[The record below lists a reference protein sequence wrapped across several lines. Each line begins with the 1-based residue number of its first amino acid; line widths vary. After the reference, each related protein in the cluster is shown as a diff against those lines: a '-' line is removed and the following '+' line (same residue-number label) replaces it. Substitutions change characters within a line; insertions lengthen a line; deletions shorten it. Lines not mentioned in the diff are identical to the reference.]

1 MRPTLTWCRFP
12 YSAFCHLVVVAS
24 KMITAFRSLGVLGV
38 EKERKTDKEQQGVFF
53 FSSPKWLI
61 S

>member
-1 MRPTLTWCRFP
+1 MPFV
-12 YSAFCHLVVVAS
+12 HLVVVAS
-24 KMITAFRSLGVLGV
+24 RMITVFRSGVWGV
-38 EKERKTDKEQQGVFF
+38 ERGKKTDKEQQGVFLF